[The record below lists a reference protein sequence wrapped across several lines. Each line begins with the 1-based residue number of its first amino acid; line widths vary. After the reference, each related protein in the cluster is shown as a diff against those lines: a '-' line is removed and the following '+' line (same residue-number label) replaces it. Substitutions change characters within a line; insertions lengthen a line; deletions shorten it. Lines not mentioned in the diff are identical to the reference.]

1 VREIGHVVLHFLH
14 LRKPSA
20 SEKAVKTIGTA
31 PLTSG
36 SNLGRVDR
44 INPDTSK
51 TWLRTRPSSGIHYGG
66 TLAAQLQEKPDSGV
80 RSPSGVFGESHYT
93 NGQPPALRQRIT
105 AVARLVCPCSK
116 AQAVA
121 AAARKLVEIANSV
134 KAVQDGRSGRC
145 PMMH

>member
-1 VREIGHVVLHFLH
+1 MAAFAARAEC
-14 LRKPSA
+14 
-20 SEKAVKTIGTA
+20 SEE
-31 PLTSG
+31 
-36 SNLGRVDR
+36 SN
-44 INPDTSK
+44 
-51 TWLRTRPSSGIHYGG
+51 
-66 TLAAQLQEKPDSGV
+66 
-80 RSPSGVFGESHYT
+80 YT

-145 PMMH
+145 PMMHRKLSPAAPTRRTRSQHDQVVESRCKRFRNKGSLCRSHFWDLAMRCTEGLSILILGHR